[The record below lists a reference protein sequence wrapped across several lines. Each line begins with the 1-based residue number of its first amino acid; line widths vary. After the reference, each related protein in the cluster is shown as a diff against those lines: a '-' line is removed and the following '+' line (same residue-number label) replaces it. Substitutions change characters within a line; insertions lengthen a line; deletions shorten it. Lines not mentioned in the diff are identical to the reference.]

1 MDSQSRTIEDLLRLA
16 REDVARNSL
25 TSAEKTLEQAIL
37 MNSQSADAFYLLGFV
52 YSKKGKFKKAILAF
66 QKALHLD
73 PTHTEAAIA
82 LSSLYNDVG
91 RYKEGADVYQTAKK
105 RLDRTLP
112 GHDPKINKHL
122 AEKHNELGAL
132 YMRNERFQEAYHE
145 FTKAL
150 NLEPDNSATAIQMA
164 KCLAKAGD
172 KEGAVQF
179 LKRTLARFP
188 RHIEA
193 KVQLGILLHSQ
204 QQLREARREWQEAL
218 ALDPNNKS
226 ARMYLSMLEYEPAA
240 PGANS

>member
-1 MDSQSRTIEDLLRLA
+1 MDARVRTIDDLLRLA
-16 REDVARNSL
+16 REDISRNSL

-37 MNSQSADAFYLLGFV
+37 LNSQSPDAFHLLGFV

-66 QKALHLD
+66 QKALALD

-91 RYKEGADVYQTAKK
+91 RYREGADVYHTAKK

-122 AEKHNELGAL
+122 AEKHSELGTL
-132 YMRNERFQEAYHE
+132 YMRYERFQEAYHE
-145 FTKAL
+145 FTKAM
-150 NLEPDNSATAIQMA
+150 NLEPDSSATAVQMA
-164 KCLAKAGD
+164 KCLAKSGD
-172 KEGAVQF
+172 KEGAAQF

-188 RHIEA
+188 KNVDA

-204 QQLREARREWQEAL
+204 QQLREAKREWQEAL
-218 ALDPNNKS
+218 ALDPANKS
-226 ARMYLSMLEYEPAA
+226 ARMYLSMLEYEPGS
-240 PGANS
+240 GATT